1 MRKQLSQQKLL
12 EILIHEIDMLRE
24 TSKNINAI
32 APEIEKQLHKL
43 KTSKLKFDLNTDKL
57 EELLENHKRELQKKV
72 VMPKW
77 LLWMIG
83 AIVSLLAI
91 QSFWLYAS
99 VFIEWLLML
108 DRNAD
113 NNNFKTI

>member
-43 KTSKLKFDLNTDKL
+43 KTTKLKFDLNTERL
-57 EELLENHKRELQKKV
+57 ERLLANHEKTLKKNV
-72 VMPKW
+72 VIPKW
-77 LLWMIG
+77 FL
-83 AIVSLLAI
+83 VLLALVIVWILI
-91 QSFWLYAS
+91 QNIWL
-99 VFIEWLLML
+99 
-108 DRNAD
+108 
-113 NNNFKTI
+113 

>member
-24 TSKNINAI
+24 TSKNINEI

-43 KTSKLKFDLNTDKL
+43 KTTKLKFDLNTDKL
-57 EELLENHKRELQKKV
+57 EELLENHKQELQNKV
-72 VMPKW
+72 VFPRWFLW
-77 LLWMIG
+77 LLGVVIF
-83 AIVSLLAI
+83 LFAI

>member
-12 EILIHEIDMLRE
+12 EVLIHEIDMLRD

-32 APEIEKQLHKL
+32 APAIARQLHEL
-43 KTSKLKFDLNTDKL
+43 KTTKLKFDLNTDKL

-77 LLWMIG
+77 LLWVAG
-83 AIVSLLAI
+83 VVVSLFAI

-99 VFIEWLLML
+99 VFIE
-108 DRNAD
+108 
-113 NNNFKTI
+113 

>member
-43 KTSKLKFDLNTDKL
+43 KTTKLKFDLNTEHL
-57 EELLENHKRELQKKV
+57 EWLLENHEKTLKKSV
-72 VMPKW
+72 VIPKW
-77 LLWMIG
+77 LLILG
-83 AIVSLLAI
+83 GVVIVWLVI
-91 QSFWLYAS
+91 QNIWF
-99 VFIEWLLML
+99 FIIL
-108 DRNAD
+108 
-113 NNNFKTI
+113 